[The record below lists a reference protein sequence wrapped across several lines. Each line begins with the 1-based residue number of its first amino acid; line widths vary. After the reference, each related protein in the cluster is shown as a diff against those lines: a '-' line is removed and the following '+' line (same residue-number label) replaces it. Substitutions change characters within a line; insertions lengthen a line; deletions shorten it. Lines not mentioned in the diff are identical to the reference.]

1 MSRYAWMS
9 DAVCAEIDADLFTDT
24 PSGPGSR
31 APKRICGDCP
41 VQAECAAH
49 ELALREQDWGPLHG
63 IWGGQSRRQRIAA
76 HQPTRDTSAASFGEV
91 AA

>member
-1 MSRYAWMS
+1 MSRYAWM
-9 DAVCAEIDADLFTDT
+9 DQAVCAQADPDSWADT
-24 PSGPGSR
+24 PSGPGSA
-31 APKRICGDCP
+31 APKRICGTCP

-49 ELALREQDWGPLHG
+49 ELALREQEWGPLHG

-76 HQPTRDTSAASFGEV
+76 HQPMRDTRAIFGEV